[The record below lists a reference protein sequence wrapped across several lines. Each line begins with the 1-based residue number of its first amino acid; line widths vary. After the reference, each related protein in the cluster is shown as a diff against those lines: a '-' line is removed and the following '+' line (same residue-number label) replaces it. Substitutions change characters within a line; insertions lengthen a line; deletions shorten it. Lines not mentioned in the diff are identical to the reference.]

1 MKCVYIW
8 NQVALPSYEKSVKSV
23 KSVKRVWKECAVIA
37 QTTWTGG
44 ARRKRSSAS
53 VLDAGQ
59 TVGKG
64 SVWGSGDKSRCGCC
78 SALQEILPHA
88 SNLKFIDSNLKCFIK
103 WSEKKIKKKKNIE
116 GENSCK
122 KLCTV
127 YCVANNVGKVGG
139 FKASLSHGGSTL
151 GNQLSSVRG
160 TFNGVF

>member
-1 MKCVYIW
+1 MRIHMKPSCVSPHMKRVW
-8 NQVALPSYEKSVKSV
+8 RVL
-23 KSVKRVWKECAVIA
+23 RVWKECAVIA

-103 WSEKKIKKKKNIE
+103 WSEKKIKKK
-116 GENSCK
+116 GENNNSK
-122 KLCTV
+122 KLWTV